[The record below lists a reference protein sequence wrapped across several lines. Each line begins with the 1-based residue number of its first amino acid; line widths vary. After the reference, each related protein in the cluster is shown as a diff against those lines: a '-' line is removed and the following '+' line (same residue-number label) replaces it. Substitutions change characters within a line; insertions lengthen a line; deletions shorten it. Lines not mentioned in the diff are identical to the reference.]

1 MDETPPDRPRRD
13 RSRLPLGDLT
23 QGELGSGRALTR
35 WERRVPTPPVTP
47 DPNPAR
53 TPRMNPT
60 LVVVGADKGGV
71 GKTTMSRLLLDYMAS
86 RGTPA
91 RAFDT
96 EYPRGTLKRFHPDI
110 TDVVDLTQTS
120 DQMKIIDTLQDS
132 GAKVSVIDVRAGRLG
147 PTLRTL
153 RDIGFLDAAKDGQFT
168 FCLFH
173 VLGPSISSLEE
184 IATTAPF
191 VADAQYFLVKNHIND
206 TTFFEW
212 DPATHRSY
220 FDKVKSAGEVSVP
233 TLRGK
238 QDRRRRARVPLLRP
252 ARLRPHLDPPGRG
265 GVRPHQAHRRS
276 GREA

>member
-1 MDETPPDRPRRD
+1 
-13 RSRLPLGDLT
+13 
-23 QGELGSGRALTR
+23 
-35 WERRVPTPPVTP
+35 
-47 DPNPAR
+47 
-53 TPRMNPT
+53 MNPT

-110 TDVVDLTQTS
+110 TDVVDLTQTT

-233 TLRGK
+233 KLDEHAYEQVELVGGPVLALRGE
-238 QDRRRRARVPLLRP
+238 QDRRGRARVPLLRP

-265 GVRPHQAHRRS
+265 GVRPDQAH
-276 GREA
+276 GRAGRTARQGAGVIPNRTLGIVRHNGG

>member
-1 MDETPPDRPRRD
+1 
-13 RSRLPLGDLT
+13 
-23 QGELGSGRALTR
+23 
-35 WERRVPTPPVTP
+35 
-47 DPNPAR
+47 
-53 TPRMNPT
+53 MNPT

-86 RGTPA
+86 RGTAA

-110 TDVVDLTQTS
+110 TDVVDLTQTT

-184 IATTAPF
+184 IATIAPF
-191 VADAQYFLVKNHIND
+191 VADAQYYLVKNHIND

-220 FDKVKSAGEVSVP
+220 FDRVKSAGEVSVP
-233 TLRGK
+233 KLDEHAYEQVELSAAPFSRFVENKTADGEPASHSFVLRGYVRTWTR
-238 QDRRRRARVPLLRP
+238 QVEQEFDRIKLMDVLAARRAK
-252 ARLRPHLDPPGRG
+252 AR
-265 GVRPHQAHRRS
+265 A
-276 GREA
+276 